1 MPTVVVIGTTFL
13 LLLLAGVLWRAFG
26 PGPRRQRAY
35 RQAQRLLDA
44 GDWHPALRLAEE
56 YLSAAGSES
65 WKSRLRTIAG
75 ESRQQATEQSLKEK
89 QFEQAWDHARQA
101 SDFLGLDPDEQRAR
115 VVEAML
121 AEVRSL
127 FAAGGDQNQATREMI
142 RRTRELAK
150 NSGGTIPPESTF
162 WDALCLIREGHL
174 ESALPLLTEVSEQ
187 IGRQY
192 IDPAFYLG
200 VLLHRLGRPQ
210 EALRSLGE
218 ANRVDPACPFVTW
231 QMGVSIVSAG
241 GDNSL
246 ALRAL
251 QRALGPR
258 GLLMWQ
264 GNPDRVWVEA
274 FPEGK
279 SYVRRLASKH
289 HFVCPLLGGELATI
303 IRQGQLALAQAF
315 SRAERF
321 QEAAD
326 LYGKLLENS
335 PPTVM
340 LLRGYGLALAR
351 LGHHD
356 HAYKQLR
363 IALEQED
370 PKDPFTAGYLAVCGA
385 LGKPTRPEDKPR
397 NIQWGLRL
405 LARYP
410 VLSNEEWANLIATI
424 HAEARLLE
432 VPLSAEDQ
440 LLACDA
446 LASVQATDP
455 RAAATYAHLAAT
467 FPQEIRP
474 VHAWLYARA
483 ACEHGATSPADMD
496 LFGRTFQDAPGARTF
511 FTSLAWDFDEVE
523 YTFLERASLRA
534 PGQFPE
540 VLGSDYPA
548 RGEAFLLE
556 RSRKFEESGRKDQSR
571 RCVEVLLALA
581 PASLAGHDRLACL
594 HYRRGDLD
602 QAVALLDNLHRLAP
616 HDHWPLVR
624 QAILEQERGNAER
637 RAQAIDRALGLTS
650 GPQRAAVAFLGA
662 RLALREGSNADAN
675 GESPGT
681 AHKPDVP
688 ARDQPTRVFA
698 PSPTALHHSRQL
710 LQICLHDDPDHVEAL
725 WCLAAVQSAQG
736 DHESLAH
743 QAPLMNRPSVQD
755 ARFHYLGAVCHL
767 AARDYRRVVELAE
780 RAALDTRLE
789 VESQFLA
796 ACAHLHL
803 DNPGAAQTALQ
814 KVAAAD
820 NSPSAVY
827 ARALLGK
834 ISLAREDYGEAARW
848 WAAVDARH
856 RAEWHL
862 DEPLRQSVLLA
873 GLQDLETGR
882 YEQAADRFREAGR
895 LGLRDRRLGGLIT
908 LALVQAGQ
916 QLLYG
921 LHEPEAPA
929 RGTRAQSASEGS
941 SQARSAVEGTE
952 D

>member
-1 MPTVVVIGTTFL
+1 MLYVVLGAVVLGAL
-13 LLLLAGVLWRAFG
+13 LVGGLWLTFG
-26 PGPRRQRAY
+26 PGPRRQRAC
-35 RQAQRLLDA
+35 RRAQRLLDA
-44 GDWHPALRLAEE
+44 GRWQPALSLAEDF
-56 YLSAAGSES
+56 LPAARSET
-65 WKSRLRTIAG
+65 WKARLRAIAG
-75 ESRQQATEQSLKEK
+75 EARQRATEESLREK
-89 QFEQAWDHARQA
+89 QFETAWEHARSA
-101 SDFLGLDPDEQRAR
+101 ADFLGLDLEEQRAH

-121 AEVRSL
+121 AEVRTL
-127 FAAGGDQNQATREMI
+127 FAAGPDQNQATRELI
-142 RRTRELAK
+142 RRTGELAQTA
-150 NSGGTIPPESTF
+150 GGTIPPESIF

-174 ESALPLLTEVSEQ
+174 ESALPLLTEVQ
-187 IGRQY
+187 GQVGRQY

-200 VLLHRLGRPQ
+200 MVLHRLGRPQ
-210 EALRSLGE
+210 EALRYLGE
-218 ANRVDPACPFVTW
+218 ANRVDATCPFVTW
-231 QMGVSIVSAG
+231 QMGVSIVAAG

-258 GLLMWQ
+258 GLLLWQ
-264 GNPDRVWVEA
+264 ANPEKVWVEA

-279 SYVRRLASKH
+279 SYLRRLASKH
-289 HFVCPLLGGELATI
+289 AFECPLLGGELATI
-303 IRQGQLALAQAF
+303 IRQGQLALAQAL

-326 LYGKLLENS
+326 LYGKLLQDS

-397 NIQWGLRL
+397 NIQWGVRL

-410 VLSNEEWANLIATI
+410 VLSNEEWANLIATV

-432 VPLSAEDQ
+432 VPLAAEDQ

-496 LFGRTFQDAPGARTF
+496 LFGRTFQEDSAARTF
-511 FTSLAWDFDEVE
+511 FTSHHWDFDEVE

-534 PGQFPE
+534 PGRFPE
-540 VLGSDYPA
+540 VLGPEYPA
-548 RGEAFLLE
+548 LGEAFLLE
-556 RSRKFEESGRKDQSR
+556 RSRKLEEGGKKDQSR
-571 RCVEVLLALA
+571 RCVEVLLALK
-581 PASLAGHDRLACL
+581 PDSLTGHDRLACL

-602 QAVALLDNLHRLAP
+602 QAVALLGNLHRLAP
-616 HDHWPLVR
+616 LDHWPLVR

-637 RAQAIDRALGLTS
+637 RAEAIDRALGLTQGS
-650 GPQRAAVAFLGA
+650 QRAAVAFLGA
-662 RLALREGSNADAN
+662 RLALREGSNPRPQP
-675 GESPGT
+675 GERGGGSPS
-681 AHKPDVP
+681 VP
-688 ARDQPTRVFA
+688 SGRVFS
-698 PSPTALHHSRQL
+698 PSSTALHHSRQL
-710 LQICLHDDPDHVEAL
+710 LQMCLHDDPDHIEAL

-736 DHESLAH
+736 DQESLAH
-743 QAPLMNRPSVQD
+743 QAPLMNRPSVED

-767 AARDYRRVVELAE
+767 AAHDYPRVVELAE
-780 RAALDTRLE
+780 RAGRDTRLE

-796 ACAHLHL
+796 GCAHLHL
-803 DNPGAAQTALQ
+803 NNSEEAQTALQ

-820 NSPSAVY
+820 NSPSSVH

-834 ISLAREDYGEAARW
+834 ICLARGDYTEAARW
-848 WAAVDARH
+848 WTAVDSRH
-856 RAEWHL
+856 RVEWHL

-882 YEQAADRFREAGR
+882 FEQAADRFREAGR

-916 QLLYG
+916 RLLYD
-921 LHEPEAPA
+921 LHKPEAAARATPA
-929 RGTRAQSASEGS
+929 RSASEAPT
-941 SQARSAVEGTE
+941 QARSAVEGTE
-952 D
+952 E